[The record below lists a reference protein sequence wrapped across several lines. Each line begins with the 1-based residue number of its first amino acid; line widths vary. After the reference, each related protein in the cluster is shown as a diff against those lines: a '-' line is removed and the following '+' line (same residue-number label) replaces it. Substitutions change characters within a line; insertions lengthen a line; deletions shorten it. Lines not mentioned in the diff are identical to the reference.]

1 MYTHN
6 LLTSAS
12 WKQEHNTP
20 LTARPSDI
28 NSSSLHFEQGWG
40 GGRQGGYGGRRRL
53 GGGGGGGGGAE
64 VQGRERVH
72 IHRRTED
79 GGWRGGPQVQGF
91 VLRIWS
97 SFAEKYDQTHG
108 HCHPTPQNT
117 VEV

>member
-40 GGRQGGYGGRRRL
+40 GGGLRFRVGNVCTFIEELKMEGG
-53 GGGGGGGGGAE
+53 E
-64 VQGRERVH
+64 VA
-72 IHRRTED
+72 HRCKDLFCGSGHHLQKNMTKPTVIVTPLPRTL
-79 GGWRGGPQVQGF
+79 
-91 VLRIWS
+91 LR
-97 SFAEKYDQTHG
+97 F
-108 HCHPTPQNT
+108 NFNL
-117 VEV
+117 